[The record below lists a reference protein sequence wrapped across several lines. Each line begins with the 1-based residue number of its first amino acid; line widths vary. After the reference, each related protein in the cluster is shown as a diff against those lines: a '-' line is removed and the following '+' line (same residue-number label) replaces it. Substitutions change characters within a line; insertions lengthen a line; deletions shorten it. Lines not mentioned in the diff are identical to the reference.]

1 MKLNGVQ
8 EGTTVNNNLNPAYSG
23 SYAEYFV
30 QYIQRFAKMGV
41 KVDAITIQNEPLNSN
56 AGFPTMYVSA
66 DNATSKFPDDIDPL
80 VARTNRL

>member
-1 MKLNGVQ
+1 MADRLLGWMKLNGVQ

-23 SYAEYFV
+23 PYAEYFV

-41 KVDAITIQNEPLNSN
+41 TVNAITIQNEPLNSN

-66 DNATSKFPDDIDPL
+66 DNATSKFP
-80 VARTNRL
+80 AT